1 MVINAMCGGTLTEM
15 CGGTLTE
22 MWGGKLLEV
31 WQHFSGLIGKITK
44 PGQIVTDNRPK
55 VEDKTAKVWP

>member
-1 MVINAMCGGTLTEM
+1 MVINAM